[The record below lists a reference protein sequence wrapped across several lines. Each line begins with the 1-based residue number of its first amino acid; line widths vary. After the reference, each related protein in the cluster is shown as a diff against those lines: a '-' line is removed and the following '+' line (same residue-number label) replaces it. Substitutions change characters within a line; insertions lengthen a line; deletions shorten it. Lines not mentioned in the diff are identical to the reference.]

1 METGRLKTIAILIL
15 LCVNLAFGGIL
26 LSERLGTAEG
36 NAQTRSE
43 LVRVMEGM
51 GISIPE
57 DGIPSG
63 AVMLR
68 RAVPRLRETEEK
80 LVTAL
85 LGPVEGMDQGGNIW
99 YYENENGWAWCRGG
113 GSFEIMVQSGGGSLE
128 DQMKA
133 GGLRTRREGDKY
145 VCLADGGEVFN
156 CRFTISQRSGA
167 IYLSG
172 RFLLGVPEEGE
183 QVDCTDVAT
192 ILLRFC
198 DRIRESGGVF
208 SRVEAI
214 VGGYVLNVTASGM
227 ELVPVWQ
234 MQTDGGTWYMDLT
247 TYRLVS
253 VAA

>member
-51 GISIPE
+51 GIAITE

-63 AVMLR
+63 AVMFR

-80 LVTAL
+80 LVTAM
-85 LGPVEGMDQGGNIW
+85 LGPVEGVDQGGNIW

-113 GSFEIMVQSGGGSLE
+113 GSFEIMVLAGVGSLE
-128 DQMKA
+128 EQLEK
-133 GGLRTRREGDKY
+133 GGVRARREGEKY
-145 VCLADGGEVFN
+145 VCLAGDEPVFN
-156 CRFTISQRSGA
+156 CRFTITQRSGG

-172 RFLLGVPEEGE
+172 RCLLGESEEGE
-183 QVDCTDVAT
+183 SVDCTDVAT
-192 ILLRFC
+192 LLLRFC
-198 DRIRESGGVF
+198 DRIRDAGGVF
-208 SRVEAI
+208 SRVEEI
-214 VGGYVLNVTASGM
+214 GDGYVLNATASGM

-234 MQTDGGTWYMDLT
+234 MKTDGGTWYLDLSAG
-247 TYRLVS
+247 RLVT